1 MDKRKFRFIS
11 DLISCQKEMFGGK
24 SKALKNCM
32 TCATMRRSIRWSNN
46 YWLMLEPDNAFAKQS
61 YRELSQLYRQSIL
74 N

>member
-11 DLISCQKEMFGGK
+11 DFISCQKEMFGGK

-32 TCATMRRSIRWSNN
+32 TCATMRRRSCWSNN
-46 YWLMLEPDNAFAKQS
+46 YWLMLVPNNMFARQS
-61 YRELSQLYRQSIL
+61 YNELSQLYGQSIL